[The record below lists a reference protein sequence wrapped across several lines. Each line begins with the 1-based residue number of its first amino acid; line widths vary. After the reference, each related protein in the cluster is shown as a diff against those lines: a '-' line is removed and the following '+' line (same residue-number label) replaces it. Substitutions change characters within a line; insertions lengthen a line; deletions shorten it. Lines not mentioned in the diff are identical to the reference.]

1 MLFMRAPDPA
11 KANREDPSAG
21 FVKALLRKGSSV
33 LARSPGSPALDAL
46 PDWRTVTTVEE
57 DGDSILMR
65 ASRYAVLGGLL
76 YRIAAFPKVFIGYV
90 SNNGSLGLGPV
101 LAATV
106 LAVVLNVL
114 AVVWVMRGPGI
125 RAKFVGRMIAA
136 DLGLGLVLNFV
147 VAASVPAAIQPF
159 AVDVVWT
166 WMVGSI
172 ALWTSFFGIAP
183 ALALLAAAVPAR
195 AVLTLIGGLPLDDPV
210 AVKRSIGCLVALV
223 VAMVVA
229 AGILIVLGV
238 GTRFALGIGMR
249 EGRQAERLRY
259 QRVMHD
265 GVLQTLEAMSMA
277 TPSDHTQAVDR
288 LDELRAAARAQA
300 AEIRREL
307 VGVEP
312 PEVDRGLAAELAE
325 VATEMAR
332 DGLRTQLV
340 AAESDRELKLS
351 QARRNAMCDAV
362 REAMRNTIKHA
373 GTNQVVLRIEEREG
387 GIAVVARDQ
396 GHGFSMQ
403 EQPPGFGISQS
414 IIARLAEVGGRG
426 TIDSRPG
433 RGTRVTLWV
442 PC

>member
-1 MLFMRAPDPA
+1 MPEASPTA
-11 KANREDPSAG
+11 PSAS

-33 LARSPGSPALDAL
+33 LARSPQPDLDSM
-46 PDWRTVTTVEE
+46 PDWRTVVAVEE

-76 YRIAAFPKVFIGYV
+76 YRVAGFPKVFIGYV
-90 SNNGSLGLGPV
+90 SNNGTLGLAPV
-101 LAATV
+101 LSATV
-106 LAVVLNVL
+106 VAVAVNVAAVIWVL
-114 AVVWVMRGPGI
+114 RGPGI
-125 RAKFVGRMIAA
+125 RAKVVGRMMAV
-136 DLGLGLVLNFV
+136 DLGFGVLLNLA
-147 VAASVPAAIQPF
+147 VAVSVPARIQPF
-159 AVDVVWT
+159 AVDVTWT

-172 ALWTSFFGIAP
+172 VLWASFFGIGAS
-183 ALALLAAAVPAR
+183 LAMLAASVPVR
-195 AVLTLIGGLPLDDPV
+195 AGLTLAGGLPLTDPL
-210 AVKRSIGCLVALV
+210 ALNRSVGCFFALV
-223 VAMVVA
+223 VAMFVA
-229 AGILIVLGV
+229 AGILVVLGV

-277 TPSDHTQAVDR
+277 TPSDRTQAADR

-340 AAESDRELKLS
+340 AAESDQELKLS
-351 QARRNAMCDAV
+351 QARRDAMCDAV

-387 GIAVVARDQ
+387 GIAVVARDH
-396 GHGFSMQ
+396 GDGFSMR

-442 PC
+442 PR